1 VLLRRT
7 RLGVL
12 AAGEVSAPGSEV
24 PERVARALAAELG
37 WDDARSAEE
46 AEQFRTNAAAEG
58 ILPA

>member
-12 AAGEVSAPGSEV
+12 AAGEVSGPDSEV
-24 PERVARALAAELG
+24 PERVARALAGELG
-37 WDDARSAEE
+37 WDEARTAEE
-46 AEQFRTNAAAEG
+46 AERFRTNAQAEG